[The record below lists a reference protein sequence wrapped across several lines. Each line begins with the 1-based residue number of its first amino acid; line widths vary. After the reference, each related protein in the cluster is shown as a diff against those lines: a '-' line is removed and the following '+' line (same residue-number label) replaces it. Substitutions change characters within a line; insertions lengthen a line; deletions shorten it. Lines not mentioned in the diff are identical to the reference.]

1 MAVRLLLLALAAPL
15 YVSSERFMASES
27 YSIGRMEPS
36 CSAFQ
41 ERTCIQ
47 TITYGGYSYDE
58 LIKCLEGPCEGEG
71 AEKDECLT
79 GLKALGDDL
88 NVDALLTSE
97 AGYLPNYWKS
107 DKLITRKTRKDMFG
121 ERGLTTDSFVA
132 KLVKSVNRLPFL
144 EMYLRTCTNEWIS
157 SNLNAALQLVHFVD
171 TTVKK
176 AGKTWNNIKKTM
188 DAGCGTGFVVTV
200 LAQAVDASAKVVCLE
215 YSDWVHSFSESL
227 AHRGNLYDPAITN
240 ETELLKRIDWVWGDA
255 INMKDFATEETL
267 QGFDLIIFGMSL
279 PHDISS
285 LPGQVAAALNEGGL
299 LIGPQCNGDDVEQ
312 NDKGSE
318 QYCVGQWQSYTKQGN
333 QLVAMDVPFVFPS
346 RFVLPTYPGAS

>member
-1 MAVRLLLLALAAPL
+1 MGVRLLLLALAAPIH
-15 YVSSERFMASES
+15 VSSLRPTSSELEF
-27 YSIGRMEPS
+27 IGSMES
-36 CSAFQ
+36 VCSEFQ

-58 LIKCLEGPCEGEG
+58 LNKCLEVPCEGKG
-71 AEKDECLT
+71 AEKGACLT

-97 AGYLPNYWKS
+97 AEYWPKYWKS
-107 DKLITRKTRKDMFG
+107 DKFITRKDMLT

-132 KLVKSVNRLPFL
+132 KLVKRVNRLPFL
-144 EMYLRTCTNEWIS
+144 EMYLRTCTNEWTT
-157 SNLNAALQLVHFVD
+157 SNLNSALQLVHFVD
-171 TTVKK
+171 TTVKQ
-176 AGKTWNNIKKTM
+176 AGKTWNSIKKTM

-200 LAQAVDASAKVVCLE
+200 LAQAVDASAKVVCVE
-215 YSDWVHSFSESL
+215 YVDWVHSFSEAL
-227 AHRGNLYDPAITN
+227 AHRGNLYDPAIN
-240 ETELLKRIDWVWGDA
+240 EAELLKRIDWVWGDA

-299 LIGPQCNGDDVEQ
+299 LIGPQCNGDGVEQ
-312 NDKGSE
+312 SDKESW
-318 QYCVGQWQSYTKQGN
+318 QYCVGQWRSYKKQGKK
-333 QLVAMDVPFVFPS
+333 LVAMDVPFVFPS
-346 RFVLPTYPGAS
+346 RFLLPPSFSQTPS